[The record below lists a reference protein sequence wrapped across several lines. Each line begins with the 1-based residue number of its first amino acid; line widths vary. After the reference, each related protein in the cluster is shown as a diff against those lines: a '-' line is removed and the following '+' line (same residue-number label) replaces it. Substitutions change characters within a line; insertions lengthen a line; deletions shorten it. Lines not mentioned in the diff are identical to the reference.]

1 MRVRGGHVA
10 LVVAALTAT
19 GVACSS
25 RAGPEGDSISM
36 RRSIEA
42 VQTSHTDS
50 LMRIPGVV
58 GTAIGLCDGTPCI
71 KVLVVRATSELRKAI
86 PDSLEGYRV
95 ILDETGT
102 VRAQDSSR
110 R

>member
-1 MRVRGGHVA
+1 MRVRDGHVA
-10 LVVAALTAT
+10 LVVAALTTT